1 MQSNDYNR
9 ACRGKGDTIRMP
21 NILPPQVMGFMKRAE
36 EDYEGFWED
45 AAIEAMDDIYWFKQW
60 DTVLESNYPTFKWF
74 TGGLTNM
81 CYSCVD
87 YKVEQGLGMKAAFIA
102 EDGDTGVTRTV
113 TYLQLL
119 EMVKKYAAAL
129 RGIGVK
135 KGDRVAIYMPM
146 GIEAAVVML
155 SCARIGAIHMAIF
168 AGFSPGAVVDRLAL
182 TGSRYIFAQDAGTRR
197 GKPVP
202 LKVMVDEAIELLED
216 ASQIKTVVVLKTG
229 VVDVKMKEGRD
240 ITWDQFL
247 AKGEGQNPDVT
258 PMESDDPLFVMP
270 TSGTTAKPKVTVQRH
285 GGYQVYIYS
294 MAKWIY
300 DLQQDDVWFC
310 TSDIGWIVGHSYNVY
325 GPLLVGCTSILF
337 SGTPDY
343 PRPDMWWD
351 LIERNRATGLWF
363 SPTGIRGLRRLGI
376 EHALKHDLSSV
387 KRVLCAGELLNPV
400 AWEWLQNDVFGGAV
414 PVIDHMWQTE
424 TGGPIVGNPY
434 GIAIAPIKPGSAAI
448 PVPGLVADV
457 VDAQDGHVCAPGEMG
472 VFVIKKPFPGLT
484 STLWG
489 DAERYKT
496 DYWETKEGTKGM
508 YYAGDS
514 ASKDEDGYIW
524 FAGRADEVIKI
535 AAHRIG
541 TVEIESSL
549 ISHPAVVEAGV
560 SGVPDELRGEVASA
574 FVVLSKDYKPS
585 DELKKELIA
594 HIRQSMGPIVV
605 MGDIHFVNM
614 LPKTK
619 SGKIMRRVMKA
630 LLTGKDIGDLST
642 VEEEASIDE
651 IREAARKV
659 RGGA

>member
-1 MQSNDYNR
+1 MTQM
-9 ACRGKGDTIRMP
+9 I
-21 NILPPQVMGFMKRAE
+21 PPQVRGFMKRAE

-45 AAIEAMDDIYWFKQW
+45 AAVAAMEDIYWFKEW
-60 DTVLESNYPTFKWF
+60 DTVLEWEYPTFRWF
-74 TGGLTNM
+74 NGGLTNI
-81 CYSCVD
+81 CYSCLD
-87 YKVEQGLGMKAAFIA
+87 YKVEQGLGTKAAFIA
-102 EDGDTGVTRTV
+102 EDGDSGVIRTV
-113 TYLQLL
+113 TYSQLL
-119 EMVKKYAAAL
+119 EMVKKHAAAL
-129 RGIGVK
+129 RGLGVK

-146 GIEAAVVML
+146 GIEAAVIML
-155 SCARIGAIHMAIF
+155 ACARIGAIHMAIF
-168 AGFSPGAVVDRLAL
+168 AGFSPNAVADRLAL
-182 TGSRYIFAQDAGTRR
+182 TSAEYVFAQDAGTRR

-202 LKVMVDEAIELLED
+202 LKVMVDDAIELLENPK
-216 ASQIKTVVVLKTG
+216 QVKTVVVFKSGLA
-229 VVDVKMKEGRD
+229 DVKMVAGRD
-240 ITWDQFL
+240 ITWDEFL
-247 AKGEGQNPDVT
+247 AKAEGQSPDVV
-258 PMESDDPLFVMP
+258 PMESNDVLFVMP

-300 DLQQDDVWFC
+300 DLKQEDVWFC

-351 LIERNRATGLWF
+351 LIERNKATGLWF

-376 EHALKHDLSSV
+376 EHALKHDLSTV
-387 KRVLCAGELLNPV
+387 ERVLCAGEVLNPA
-400 AWEWLQNDVFGGAV
+400 AWEWLQEEVFGGAV

-424 TGGPIVGNPY
+424 TGGPIIGNAY
-434 GIAIAPIKPGSAAI
+434 GIAISPIKPGSASIA
-448 PVPGLVADV
+448 VPGVVADV
-457 VDAQDGHVCAPGEMG
+457 VDVQDGHVCVPGEKG
-472 VFVIKKPFPGLT
+472 VLVIKKPFPGLT

-541 TVEIESSL
+541 TVEIESAL
-549 ISHPAVVEAGV
+549 VAHPAVVEAGV

-574 FVVLSKDYKPS
+574 FVVLNKDYKPS
-585 DELKKELIA
+585 DELKKELIT
-594 HIRQSMGPIVV
+594 HVRQSMGPIVV
-605 MGDIHFVNM
+605 IGDIQFVNM

-642 VEEEASIDE
+642 VEEGASIEE
-651 IREAARKV
+651 IREAASKMKK
-659 RGGA
+659 GA

>member
-1 MQSNDYNR
+1 MTQ
-9 ACRGKGDTIRMP
+9 
-21 NILPPQVMGFMKRAE
+21 ILPPQVVGFMKRAE

-45 AAIEAMDDIYWFKQW
+45 AAIAAMEDIYWFKQW
-60 DTVLESNYPTFKWF
+60 DTVLEWEYPTFRWF

-87 YKVEQGLGMKAAFIA
+87 YKVDQGLGMKAAFIA

-119 EMVKKYAAAL
+119 EMVKQYAAAL
-129 RGIGVK
+129 RGLGVQ

-155 SCARIGAIHMAIF
+155 ACARIGAIHMAIF
-168 AGFSPGAVVDRLAL
+168 AGFSPGAVADRLSL
-182 TGSRYIFAQDAGTRR
+182 TETQYIFVQDAGTRR

-202 LKVMVDEAIELLED
+202 LKVMVDDAIDQLDDPSL
-216 ASQIKTVVVLKTG
+216 IKSMVVLKTG
-229 VVDVKMKEGRD
+229 GVEVKMKEGRD
-240 ITWDQFL
+240 ITWDEFI
-247 AKGEGQNPDVT
+247 AKGEGQSPDVT
-258 PMESDDPLFVMP
+258 PMASDDPLFVMP
-270 TSGTTAKPKVTVQRH
+270 TSGTTAKPKVTVHRH
-285 GGYQVYIYS
+285 AGYQLYIYS

-300 DLQQDDVWFC
+300 GLEDDDVWFC
-310 TSDIGWIVGHSYNVY
+310 TSDIGWIVGHSYNIY

-351 LIERNRATGLWF
+351 LIERNKATGLWF

-376 EHALKHDLSSV
+376 EHAQKHDLSSV
-387 KRVLCAGELLNPV
+387 KRVLCAGELLNPA
-400 AWEWLQNDVFGGAV
+400 AWEWLQNDVFGGSV

-424 TGGPIVGNPY
+424 TGGPIVANPY
-434 GIAIAPIKPGSAAI
+434 GIAIAPIKPGSSAI
-448 PVPGLVADV
+448 PVPGLIADV
-457 VDAQDGHVCAPGEMG
+457 VDVNDGHVCEPGEKG
-472 VFVIKKPFPGLT
+472 VLVIKKPFPGLT

-489 DAERYKT
+489 DPERYKT

-514 ASKDEDGYIW
+514 ASKDENGYIW

-541 TVEIESSL
+541 TVEVESSL

-574 FVVLSKDYKPS
+574 FVVLSKDYEPS
-585 DELKKELIA
+585 EDLKKELIS
-594 HIRQSMGPIVV
+594 HVRQTMGPIVV
-605 MGDIHFVNM
+605 IGDIHFVNM

-642 VEEEASIDE
+642 VEEEASIEE
-651 IREAARKV
+651 IRDAASKMK
-659 RGGA
+659 GDS